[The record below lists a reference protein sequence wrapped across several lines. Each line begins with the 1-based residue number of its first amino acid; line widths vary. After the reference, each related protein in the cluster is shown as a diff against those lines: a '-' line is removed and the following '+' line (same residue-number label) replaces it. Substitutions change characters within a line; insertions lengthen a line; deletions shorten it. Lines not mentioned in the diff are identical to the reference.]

1 MKPWELG
8 DKKATC
14 SHHWSKLPLVGQRIS
29 KLSLKNLPELETAQT
44 KASGRFEQENR
55 AVKAHKN
62 REVKYND
69 N

>member
-14 SHHWSKLPLVGQRIS
+14 SHRWSKALVVGQRIS
-29 KLSLKNLPELETAQT
+29 KLSLKNLPELKTAPI